1 MQPMTSSTRPQP
13 LGRAGAE
20 GGPDASGSH
29 VVSLADFFAEA
40 LDGAMHLIHAD
51 GGEIA
56 TLDESRSGHAMV
68 LRARRTRPRIDPT
81 LGPMGTRARH
91 SQPAG
96 GSPHAYPAPPGIG
109 YARPSLAG
117 PPSIPPIP
125 AIPDETGGTD
135 AIDEQSTQL
144 LPAALLAGTYRRGE
158 RLIGFCWQRAEPVV
172 MRNEDCRKLPSSSA
186 PPEADAAWHLAVPIL
201 RPASLAVLRPGTDVV
216 GVISVYNRDPTWSF
230 TARDVELLTLHA
242 DRIAREMHAADLARQ
257 AQSQADLLAV
267 LGTGLSGEGG
277 QTIYQRLRDVVRRMI
292 YAPYFAVVLYDPRR
306 GEVTIEPA
314 DQQVHGEARRMPAAL
329 LPPWWQAAQ
338 VGRTVRIS
346 APEER
351 AQHPEYC
358 VLGWSDDQPV
368 QSILVAPLAARG
380 ALLGALVA
388 ASPRP
393 DVYAP
398 EHARLFTAIARSAA
412 TVIQN
417 ALLAS
422 ETHNSIER
430 TRQKEEQLSKLNNA
444 LLTLNASLDLESTV
458 RQLARHAKELTDA
471 AVCIVFLFDRD
482 ADCLV
487 GHAANLPME
496 AAHTPLAEVRVP
508 LGWRGLRAIVRN
520 GQFQLMENLVAEWDD
535 DTPVGRWLAEYR
547 VRSGLIVP
555 LTHNDEPLGALLV
568 YTPDLNYHFMPR
580 EIGLLQGLASQ
591 GAGAIYNAQMHQT
604 LQDAFKELQEL
615 DKKKDDFIL
624 TVSHEFRTPVT
635 AIEGYV
641 TLISRHGQKLDQ
653 SKLSQFA
660 DEIHQAT
667 NQLMGMI
674 NTLNEA
680 NAISGKQPEV
690 TLAPIRVRA
699 AVEKVVA
706 TLDPEAKTRVLL
718 YVSDDLWVLADE
730 RGLTRVIT
738 NLLSNAVKY
747 SPAPKPVHVT
757 ARIEPRER
765 LAREKRK
772 HALPASAADRWV
784 VVGVRDWGEGI
795 SAEDKP
801 KLFQK
806 FVRLSRSLTTSVRG
820 TGLGLWICRQN
831 MDAMGGDIWVE
842 SEFGNGALFEFILP
856 CVPPP
861 QGPPA

>member
-1 MQPMTSSTRPQP
+1 MPPMTPSPRPQSF
-13 LGRAGAE
+13 GRAGAE
-20 GGPDASGSH
+20 SSPDAPVGH
-29 VVSLADFFAEA
+29 VVSLADFFADA
-40 LDGAMHLIHAD
+40 LDGAMQLVHAD

-56 TLDESRSGHAMV
+56 TLDETRSGQAMV

-81 LGPMGTRARH
+81 LGPMGARARH

-96 GSPHAYPAPPGIG
+96 GSSPAYPAAPGIG
-109 YARPSLAG
+109 YSRPSLAG

-125 AIPDETGGTD
+125 DETSGAD
-135 AIDEQSTQL
+135 ALDEQSTQL

-158 RLIGFCWQRAEPVV
+158 RLIGSCWQRAEPVL
-172 MRNEDCRKLPSSSA
+172 MRNEDCRKLPSGSA

-216 GVISVYNRDPTWSF
+216 GVISIYNRDPLWSF

-242 DRIAREMHAADLARQ
+242 DRVAREMHAADLARQ

-267 LGTGLSGEGG
+267 LGAGLTGEGG

-292 YAPYFAVVLYDPRR
+292 HAPSFAVLLYDPRQ
-306 GEVTIEPA
+306 GEVTIEPS
-314 DQQVHGEARRMPAAL
+314 DQQDARGEARRIPAAA

-358 VLGWSDDQPV
+358 MLSWGDDRSV

-388 ASPRP
+388 ASPRA

-422 ETHNSIER
+422 ETHHSIER

-458 RQLARHAKELTDA
+458 HQLARHAKELTDA
-471 AVCIVFLFDRD
+471 AVCIVFITETDS
-482 ADCLV
+482 DCLAAR
-487 GHAANLPME
+487 AANLQVETP
-496 AAHTPLAEVRVP
+496 HTPLADVRLP
-508 LGWRGLRAIVRN
+508 LDWRGLRAIVRN
-520 GQFQLMENLVAEWDD
+520 GQFQLFENLDVEWTD

-568 YTPDLNYHFMPR
+568 YTPDQNYHFMPR

-591 GAGAIYNAQMHQT
+591 GAGAINNAQMHQT

-660 DEIHQAT
+660 EEIHQAT

-680 NAISGKQPEV
+680 NAISSKQPEV
-690 TLAPIRVRA
+690 ALAPIRVRA
-699 AVEKVVA
+699 AAEKVVA
-706 TLDPEAKTRVLL
+706 TLEPDAKARVML
-718 YVSDDLWVLADE
+718 YVPDELWALADE
-730 RGLTRVIT
+730 RSLTRVIT

-772 HALPASAADRWV
+772 HAQPASAADRWV

-795 SAEDKP
+795 STEDKP

-842 SEFGNGALFEFILP
+842 SEFGNGALFEFSLP
-856 CVPPP
+856 SVPPP
-861 QGPPA
+861 QGSPA